1 MNNKKNTQNNILI
14 IGSIIFVTIAVIVF
28 VISLSL
34 LNNGRDGDSSSNG
47 QAESSSAISESSS
60 IAPQSS
66 SDAQESSSQAPESS
80 SLTPQSSSKT
90 PESSSQTPQSS
101 SNAQGSSSKTPQS
114 SSSSVEMSRAQVVLE
129 NARLLIGT
137 PFKDGGEDKDGFDSS
152 GFIYYVMRESGFITC
167 PRNIVEQ
174 SKMGVIHEFDELE
187 VGDAL
192 FFSNEIGGSPN
203 FAGFYSGDGKM
214 IGCIITSSFEGVVEV
229 NIMNNYYSSHFVAGV
244 GIG

>member
-34 LNNGRDGDSSSNG
+34 INNGNDGDSNSKDQTEN
-47 QAESSSAISESSS
+47 SSAISESSS

-66 SDAQESSSQAPESS
+66 SNEQE
-80 SLTPQSSSKT
+80 SSSKT

-101 SNAQGSSSKTPQS
+101 SQTPQS
-114 SSSSVEMSRAQVVLE
+114 SSKAPQSSSQTPQSSSGSVEMSRAQVVLE

-167 PRNIVEQ
+167 PRNIAEQ
-174 SKMGVIHEFDELE
+174 AKMGVIHQFDELE
-187 VGDAL
+187 EGDAL

-203 FAGFYSGDGKM
+203 FAGFYSGNGKM

-229 NIMNNYYSSHFVAGV
+229 NIMNNYYKSHFVAGV
-244 GIG
+244 GID